1 MVRPFL
7 TAFAVLVSFALSL
20 IAPAQA
26 AKLCGW
32 MIESEQPNDERMLK
46 IYLSSDAEVDFLW
59 KIGGKGISYPGN
71 TGSSNGSG
79 SFTLHAG
86 QTDSPWSYGQ
96 TLEPPGLI
104 DVNIEIHQMPA
115 DIFSDKPTPL
125 WANFVF
131 RRNVPAN
138 EKNPPAIFAKK
149 QCATVPS
156 TPH

>member
-1 MVRPFL
+1 MMRVG
-7 TAFAVLVSFALSL
+7 FAL
-20 IAPAQA
+20 AFVAACGVAVAGPAEA

-32 MIESEQPNDERMLK
+32 MIESEAPNDVRNLK

-71 TGSSNGSG
+71 TGSSNSSG

-125 WANFVF
+125 LANFVF
-131 RRNVPAN
+131 RRNVPEN
-138 EKNPPAIFAKK
+138 EKKPSAIFAKK
-149 QCATVPS
+149 QCVTVPTAS
-156 TPH
+156 P

>member
-1 MVRPFL
+1 MR
-7 TAFAVLVSFALSL
+7 ARIFAALVALVSLAVSFS
-20 IAPAQA
+20 APAKA

-32 MIESEQPNDERMLK
+32 MVESEEENDVRKLT
-46 IYLSSDAEVDFLW
+46 IFLSSDADVDFFY

-71 TGSSNGSG
+71 TGNSPGSG
-79 SFTLHAG
+79 TFTLHAG

-115 DIFSDKPTPL
+115 DIFSGKPTPL

-138 EKNPPAIFAKK
+138 EKNPPAMLAKK
-149 QCATVPS
+149 QCAMVPAA
-156 TPH
+156 PH